1 MKALKTLLVII
12 GVAAAAGAVWYMN
25 RSQPTAVSV
34 AAVER
39 GRVEY
44 TVANTR
50 AGTVNACRRARMS
63 PSAGG
68 QIAELPVKE
77 GNQVTRDQVLVELW
91 NEDIWAKVALAQR
104 ETEAARARAE
114 QACVTAEVARNEAD
128 RMTKLGRQGLTSEE
142 QTERA
147 VGEAKSRMA
156 ACQAARNAILVSAA
170 QKSVAKAELERTI
183 LRAPFDGTIAEIN
196 GELGEFVTPSPI
208 GVATVPTVDLIDT
221 RCLYISA
228 PIDEVDAP
236 VVRAGMRA
244 GITLDAFPH
253 KRFDGF
259 VRRVAP
265 YVLDL
270 EKQARTVEIEAE
282 IEQPTEAN
290 LLPGYSADVEVII
303 DVVDDV
309 PRIPT
314 QALLEDKQVLVLDES
329 TGTLVAR
336 DVEIGLRNW
345 EYTQVLKGVEVGELV
360 VTSTD
365 REGVVDGAIAR
376 RE

>member
-1 MKALKTLLVII
+1 MRKLKVGIALI
-12 GVAAAAGAVWYMN
+12 GVAAVAGVVWYLN
-25 RSQPTAVSV
+25 RTQPLAVTV
-34 AAVER
+34 AGVER
-39 GRVEY
+39 GQVEY

-63 PSAGG
+63 PSVGG
-68 QIAELPVKE
+68 QIAELPVTE
-77 GNQVTRDQVLVELW
+77 GNEVAQGQILVELW
-91 NEDIWAKVALAQR
+91 NDDIWARVTLAQR

-114 QACVTAEVARNEAD
+114 EACVTAEVARNEAQ

-147 VGEAKSRMA
+147 VGEAKSRTA
-156 ACQAARNAILVSAA
+156 ACQAARNAILVSDART
-170 QKSVAKAELERTI
+170 KVAEAELERTI
-183 LRAPFDGTIAEIN
+183 LRAPFEGTIAEIN

-244 GITLDAFPH
+244 SITLDAFPNR
-253 KRFDGF
+253 RFDAL

-282 IEQPTEAN
+282 IKQSVEAN

-303 DVVDDV
+303 DVAKDT

-314 QALLEDKQVLVLDES
+314 QALLDDNKVLVLDES

-345 EYTQVLKGVEVGELV
+345 EYTQIVKGVKVGELV
-360 VTSTD
+360 VTSID